1 VVEVPVLLH
10 DTVYVTLPVPA
21 TVHEAQNSFPID
33 NPVDF
38 FVVEDSTAFAEIK
51 MEVDTVGKRRN
62 YNVKVGRKESSVSGN
77 VPISCTDTVY
87 VQCPPCNCPTL
98 PASEPGKFPWALV
111 LTSLAAVVLFFTVG
125 KRKGESVR

>member
-1 VVEVPVLLH
+1 VVEVPVLFH

-21 TVHEAQNSFPID
+21 TVHEAQNSFPIN

-38 FVVEDSTAFAEIK
+38 FIVEDSTAFAEIE

-62 YNVKVGRKESSVSGN
+62 YNVKVGRKESNVSGN
-77 VPISCTDTVY
+77 VSISCTDTLY

-98 PASEPGKFPWALV
+98 PASEPGKFPWAV
-111 LTSLAAVVLFFTVG
+111 VLAALGALLVFFVG
-125 KRKGESVR
+125 KRKRKSN